1 MDSRTAAAMFNVP
14 RSTLYAK
21 IKSRIPIEGAKGPA
35 TYLTSEQE
43 NILVHWILYCSER
56 GFPVM
61 KCQLLQCVQKLV
73 NELKRQTPFKDNKPG
88 RHWFENFCRRHP
100 KITQRVAQNLSA
112 SRASATEEV
121 LRQWFLEVQ
130 QHLEKFG
137 LLNIDPSRI
146 FNLDES
152 AFFLVP
158 KADKVLARRG
168 SKAVYKVVNGDEKE
182 SLTVLFTV
190 SGNGV
195 LLPPMRLFWYERIPF
210 SVTSSLP
217 RGWIAGS
224 TERGWMT
231 GESFYGY
238 ITTQFY
244 PWLVKLLR
252 PDIGL
257 PNIQFPVVL
266 FLDGHVSH
274 LTLDLSQF
282 CKAKQIELIAL
293 YPNATHVLPPL
304 DVAVFHP
311 LKAKWKSIVGEWR
324 VENAGQRMRRK
335 NFAPLLKK
343 SVDSI
348 NNLLQIIIVGSD
360 SIAEQFQT
368 SRVKNRVRCGSRE
381 CSRTRAPARRKR
393 ERDFT
398 SVGEPNE
405 CRKRTRFFQKP
416 NIPTIINGFK
426 TCGLSP
432 FNANAVDF
440 NILNKKS
447 KTSAENTF
455 EIENLSGNANNDQ
468 EEATK
473 HLQFLENIIDADV
486 LEDFQN
492 AVLSGTWELSNS
504 DNKGLF
510 QYWQKTKRLSGLV
523 IK

>member
-1 MDSRTAAAMFNVP
+1 MPTRRAAAVFHVP

-21 IKSRIPIEGAKGPA
+21 HKAMIPVEGARGSA
-35 TYLTSEQE
+35 TYLTSEEE

-56 GFPVM
+56 GFPIM
-61 KCQLLQCVQKLV
+61 KSQLLGCVQKLV

-88 RHWFENFCRRHP
+88 RHWFESFCRRHP
-100 KITQRVAQNLSA
+100 EITQRVAQNLSA

-121 LRQWFLEVQ
+121 LRQWFQEVQ
-130 QHLEKFG
+130 QHLEKLQ

-158 KADKVLARRG
+158 KADKVLARTG

-182 SLTVLFTV
+182 SLTVLFNV

-195 LLPPMRLFWYERIPF
+195 LLPPMILFWYERIPF

-217 RGWIAGS
+217 PGWIAGS

-238 ITTQFY
+238 VTTQFY
-244 PWLVKLLR
+244 PWLVKQ
-252 PDIGL
+252 
-257 PNIQFPVVL
+257 NIQFPVVL

-293 YPNATHVLPPL
+293 YPNATHVLQPL

-311 LKAKWKSIVGEWR
+311 LKAKWKSIVDEWR
-324 VENAGQRMRRK
+324 IENAGQRMRRE

-348 NNLLQIIIVGSD
+348 NKIPQI
-360 SIAEQFQT
+360 
-368 SRVKNRVRCGSRE
+368 
-381 CSRTRAPARRKR
+381 
-393 ERDFT
+393 
-398 SVGEPNE
+398 
-405 CRKRTRFFQKP
+405 
-416 NIPTIINGFK
+416 IINGFK

-440 NILNKKS
+440 NVLNKKS
-447 KTSAENTF
+447 KTSVEITF
-455 EIENLSGNANNDQ
+455 EIENSSGIANNDQ
-468 EEATK
+468 EEAKK
-473 HLQFLENIIDADV
+473 HLQFLENIISVDV

-492 AVLSGTWELSNS
+492 AVLSGTWEPSNS

-510 QYWQKTKRLSGLV
+510 QYWLKTKRLSGLV
-523 IK
+523 IN